1 MNRYTSW
8 NDNNLL
14 RRVREAEQ
22 KDYLEELK
30 ELING
35 EAVAAIQYTMAYNA
49 IRGKNQSY
57 LVSHF
62 TEHAA
67 EEWGHYAAL
76 VAALMERDQSTEPSI
91 ARTVENALPATE
103 ELTSFDSEYLR
114 DFFKRAE
121 DNAIKAYIAF
131 HDKIETLDK
140 DLADIVLG
148 IIQDEKDHKLDMTRI
163 EPEEEKPVET
173 AALPEEPVE
182 EPVEAPELG
191 LNEEEPGEPVVE
203 EEAVV

>member
-67 EEWGHYAAL
+67 EEWGHYSAL
-76 VAALMERDQSTEPSI
+76 VTALMERDQSTEPSI
-91 ARTVENALPATE
+91 ARTVENAIPATE

-163 EPEEEKPVET
+163 EPEEEKPMEI

-191 LNEEEPGEPVVE
+191 LNEEEPVEPVAE
-203 EEAVV
+203 EEAAI